1 MRGSMVIVFA
11 GDWKHHSGRRR
22 FAPSVRKTSR
32 QRLKKLLASHVA
44 EVPDA
49 DGYEAFR
56 ENGRYDQA
64 TASAFREHVLKRG
77 GTEDPAEPDRRF
89 RGRDAE
95 VALLLKHR
103 GLTD

>member
-1 MRGSMVIVFA
+1 MRGPMVSVFPQNC
-11 GDWKHHSGRRR
+11 KHHSGLLL

-103 GLTD
+103 GVTD